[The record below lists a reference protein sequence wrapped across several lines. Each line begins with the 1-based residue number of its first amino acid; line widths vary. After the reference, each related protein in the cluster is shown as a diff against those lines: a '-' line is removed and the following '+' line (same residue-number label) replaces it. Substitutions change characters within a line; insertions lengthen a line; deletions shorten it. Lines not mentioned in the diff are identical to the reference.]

1 MRDRQGSRV
10 QKQGHLQ
17 TLLHH
22 ANMTSPRPLPTA
34 RGNTRR
40 VLLWSMI
47 GLVVIAGIVLY
58 FRYGGQPVP
67 LIGQVR

>member
-17 TLLHH
+17 TLQKH
-22 ANMTSPRPLPTA
+22 AHMTSPRPLRTD
-34 RGNTRR
+34 GSTTRR
-40 VLLWSMI
+40 AMVWSI
-47 GLVVIAGIVLY
+47 VALVVIAGIVLY
-58 FRYGGQPVP
+58 FRYGSDTVP